1 MENIEKN
8 QAINILVPRLIDKT
22 EHLQN
27 EIKTR
32 ILLNKIFSEFENKAS
47 NKLNYFITNSFK
59 RYNCTKLGNN
69 INTFLTEREKENKN
83 EINKILNSNFY
94 NDTDLKLEKKK
105 MKYKSTTKLLK
116 GINEIF
122 DKIKYPLETRF
133 SRNSKIKIRE
143 IINGKDELKS
153 KKENKAKKVEIKK
166 LTPAKRNIIK
176 FYNKQSLTTDKKIIN
191 SELYKEQKSIQ
202 DSINDYLNKINNKI
216 LKAEENSGISP
227 FSILNSE
234 TYRTKP
240 KINFPKINFLEY
252 RNIKRPKETKLN
264 KNTFQKSPDINKI
277 MPYYKSFKKRED
289 EKINNEDKKIPFIT
303 EVGIKVQNNNKDR
316 EYDFD
321 DTQDVVYTSANNEL
335 NIHQSLDFKRK
346 KLDEMFGLNN
356 VPNITTYNN
365 IISKKIVDSRM
376 EKFKKIKSTNNIMIS
391 TKQKFNDII
400 NNEMKKLDILEEQ
413 FFSKSRKNYK
423 KY

>member
-22 EHLQN
+22 EHLQK

-122 DKIKYPLETRF
+122 DKIKYPLETKF

-143 IINGKDELKS
+143 IIVGKDELKE
-153 KKENKAKKVEIKK
+153 KNDNKIKEVEIKK
-166 LTPAKRNIIK
+166 LTPVKRNIIR
-176 FYNKQSLTTDKKIIN
+176 FYN
-191 SELYKEQKSIQ
+191 
-202 DSINDYLNKINNKI
+202 
-216 LKAEENSGISP
+216 
-227 FSILNSE
+227 FS
-234 TYRTKP
+234 
-240 KINFPKINFLEY
+240 
-252 RNIKRPKETKLN
+252 
-264 KNTFQKSPDINKI
+264 
-277 MPYYKSFKKRED
+277 
-289 EKINNEDKKIPFIT
+289 
-303 EVGIKVQNNNKDR
+303 
-316 EYDFD
+316 
-321 DTQDVVYTSANNEL
+321 
-335 NIHQSLDFKRK
+335 
-346 KLDEMFGLNN
+346 
-356 VPNITTYNN
+356 
-365 IISKKIVDSRM
+365 
-376 EKFKKIKSTNNIMIS
+376 
-391 TKQKFNDII
+391 
-400 NNEMKKLDILEEQ
+400 
-413 FFSKSRKNYK
+413 
-423 KY
+423 

>member
-216 LKAEENSGISP
+216 LKADVNSGISP

-376 EKFKKIKSTNNIMIS
+376 EKFKKIKSTNNIKIS

>member
-8 QAINILVPRLIDKT
+8 KEINILVPRLIDKT

-47 NKLNYFITNSFK
+47 NNFNYFINNSFK

-216 LKAEENSGISP
+216 LKGDINSGISP

-252 RNIKRPKETKLN
+252 RNIKRPKETKLT

-365 IISKKIVDSRM
+365 IISQKIENSRM
-376 EKFKKIKSTNNIMIS
+376 EKFKKIKSTNNIMNS
-391 TKQKFNDII
+391 TRQKFNDII

>member
-216 LKAEENSGISP
+216 LKADVNSGISP

-365 IISKKIVDSRM
+365 IISQKIENSRM
-376 EKFKKIKSTNNIMIS
+376 EKFKKIKSTNNIMNS
-391 TKQKFNDII
+391 TRQKFNDII

>member
-22 EHLQN
+22 EHLQK

-69 INTFLTEREKENKN
+69 INNFLNEREKENKN

-94 NDTDLKLEKKK
+94 NDKDLKLEKKK

-153 KKENKAKKVEIKK
+153 QKENKAKKVEIKK

-216 LKAEENSGISP
+216 LKADVNSGISP

-252 RNIKRPKETKLN
+252 RNIKRPKETKLT

-365 IISKKIVDSRM
+365 IISQKIENSRM
-376 EKFKKIKSTNNIMIS
+376 EKFKKIKSTNNIMNS
-391 TKQKFNDII
+391 TRQKFNDII

-423 KY
+423 KF

>member
-176 FYNKQSLTTDKKIIN
+176 FYNKQSLTNDKKIIN

-216 LKAEENSGISP
+216 LKADVNSGISP

-356 VPNITTYNN
+356 VPNITTYNK
-365 IISKKIVDSRM
+365 IISRKIENSRM
-376 EKFKKIKSTNNIMIS
+376 
-391 TKQKFNDII
+391 
-400 NNEMKKLDILEEQ
+400 
-413 FFSKSRKNYK
+413 
-423 KY
+423 

>member
-216 LKAEENSGISP
+216 LKADVNSGISP

-264 KNTFQKSPDINKI
+264 KNTFQKTPDINKI

-365 IISKKIVDSRM
+365 IISQKIENSRM
-376 EKFKKIKSTNNIMIS
+376 EKFKKIKSTNNIMNS
-391 TKQKFNDII
+391 TRQKFNDII

>member
-1 MENIEKN
+1 MEYIEKN

-22 EHLQN
+22 EHLQK

-32 ILLNKIFSEFENKAS
+32 ILLNKIFSQFENKAS

-69 INTFLTEREKENKN
+69 INTFLSEREKKNKN

-94 NDTDLKLEKKK
+94 NDTDIKLEKKK

-116 GINEIF
+116 GINNIF
-122 DKIKYPLETRF
+122 DKIKYPLETKF

-143 IINGKDELKS
+143 IINGKNELKN
-153 KKENKAKKVEIKK
+153 KKENKTKNVEIKK
-166 LTPAKRNIIK
+166 LTPTKRKIIR
-176 FYNKQSLTTDKKIIN
+176 FYNKQSLATDKKIID
-191 SELYKEQKSIQ
+191 SELVKEQKSIQ

-216 LKAEENSGISP
+216 LKPDINNGISP

-252 RNIKRPKETKLN
+252 RNIKRPKETKLI
-264 KNTFQKSPDINKI
+264 KNNFQKSPDINKI
-277 MPYYKSFKKRED
+277 LPYYKSFKKRED
-289 EKINNEDKKIPFIT
+289 EKINIEDKKIPFIT

-346 KLDEMFGLNN
+346 KLDEIFGLNN
-356 VPNITTYNN
+356 VPNITTYND
-365 IISKKIVDSRM
+365 IISQKIENSRM
-376 EKFKKIKSTNNIMIS
+376 ETFKKIKSTNNIMNS
-391 TKQKFNDII
+391 TKKKFNDII

-413 FFSKSRKNYK
+413 LLSKS
-423 KY
+423 

>member
-1 MENIEKN
+1 MENIETN

-216 LKAEENSGISP
+216 LKADVNSGISP

-252 RNIKRPKETKLN
+252 RNIKRPKETKLT

-289 EKINNEDKKIPFIT
+289 EKINKEDKKIPFLT

-365 IISKKIVDSRM
+365 IISQKIENSRM
-376 EKFKKIKSTNNIMIS
+376 EKFKKIKSTNNIMNS
-391 TKQKFNDII
+391 TRQKFNDII